1 MILKKRYNKGGKF
14 SLKDLMQAYKATK
27 PKRGKY
33 SYDYDELGL
42 GSNLLNEDHDP
53 DNPTPSD
60 QDVYIKNLN
69 TETQQELLESGEI
82 DKIIERRRDWHT
94 GDKGANP
101 TGGGGITIIKNDGS
115 RKKYK
120 GNNSSPYPK
129 GMRGDEGGIDVSY
142 REGTANPFKR
152 LKAALLALKGPP
164 KKYANPRF
172 L

>member
-27 PKRGKY
+27 PKRGEY

-42 GSNLLNEDHDP
+42 GSNLLNEDNDP

-101 TGGGGITIIKNDGS
+101 TGGGGVTIIKSDGS

-120 GNNSSPYPK
+120 GN
-129 GMRGDEGGIDVSY
+129 DEGGTDVSY
-142 REGTANPFKR
+142 REGTSNPFKR

>member
-1 MILKKRYNKGGKF
+1 MLKKKYNKGGKF
-14 SLKDLMQAYKATK
+14 SLKDLVRAYKATK
-27 PKRGKY
+27 PERGEY

-42 GSNLLNEDHDP
+42 GSNLLNEDNDP

-82 DKIIERRRDWHT
+82 DKITERRRDWHT

-101 TGGGGITIIKNDGS
+101 TGGGGVTIIKSDGS

-120 GNNSSPYPK
+120 GN
-129 GMRGDEGGIDVSY
+129 DEGGTDVSY